1 MNIWN
6 FKCACKHRIH
16 RNSLKASEIVHT
28 QESKVWF
35 NRFMKSWRH
44 VTSHL
49 CSLCWFS
56 PATSPNLAI
65 FPFFYMWMEKEKEDC
80 ISIGLCIWL
89 CSSFPLSLSKFG
101 LIFFSCAQSV
111 MISWWSTG
119 HQDFLLCMQ
128 RIAKSLIHLNF
139 YCNTLSQC
147 IPWAEAQDR
156 TKSNSLENVNLLTGL
171 YNITPLET
179 GSKEM
184 SYFAHNLN
192 LSILDYTS
200 DKQGIKYI
208 LGTRARFNLLQ
219 A

>member
-1 MNIWN
+1 MLPVISVH
-6 FKCACKHRIH
+6 CAGFLLLPLQTWPSFPSFICEWRKRKRIVFPLVCV
-16 RNSLKASEIVHT
+16 SGSALP
-28 QESKVWF
+28 F
-35 NRFMKSWRH
+35 PF
-44 VTSHL
+44 L
-49 CSLCWFS
+49 F
-56 PATSPNLAI
+56 PNLASFSFLVLSQWWFLGEALGI
-65 FPFFYMWMEKEKEDC
+65 K
-80 ISIGLCIWL
+80 ISYYACKGL
-89 CSSFPLSLSKFG
+89 
-101 LIFFSCAQSV
+101 Q
-111 MISWWSTG
+111 
-119 HQDFLLCMQ
+119 
-128 RIAKSLIHLNF
+128 KSLIHLNF

-192 LSILDYTS
+192 LSILDFTS